1 MMRIALV
8 LALAIAAPG
17 AALAQ
22 SQSTPSCKDAEA
34 PFALTAANRLTGATL
49 QQAVV
54 GKRLVYLRESL
65 RTPGMWVR
73 NIREHRG
80 DGSFVYACEYGRKET
95 GPWRPCASFGSQ
107 EKRVAGA
114 RDVGVWSVKN
124 ETVCSVKSAFGA
136 NTEDC
141 FSLHR
146 QGAVFA
152 ARRFSGPRS
161 VCING
166 TITFE

>member
-1 MMRIALV
+1 MTRIALV
-8 LALAIAAPG
+8 LAAAIAAPG
-17 AALAQ
+17 SAVAQ
-22 SQSTPSCKDAEA
+22 SQTTPSCKDAEA
-34 PFALTAANRLTGATL
+34 PFALSAANRLTGASL

-65 RTPGMWVR
+65 RTPGAWVK
-73 NIREHRG
+73 NIREHRA
-80 DGSFVYACEYGRKET
+80 DGSFVYVCEYGRKET
-95 GPWRPCASFGSQ
+95 GPWRPCGSFGSQ

-141 FSLHR
+141 FALHR
-146 QGAVFA
+146 QGAAFA
-152 ARRFSGPRS
+152 ARRVSGPRA